1 MKDKLLSQL
10 FIALWCVLFS
20 SAGTIQ
26 AQTDSSAPALSQQSS
41 KTGLFE
47 SDEVL
52 DITLRGNT
60 RAVLNDRTAKP
71 KYRPLVLAFRSPD
84 STDVSIPVEV
94 KTRGHFRKSRQN
106 CFYPPLLIKF
116 SKKEPQSSLLFAEQ
130 DKLKLV
136 MPCRGDEFVVREWL
150 VYKIYNLV
158 TPMSFRARLVRVR
171 MEEGKNKMSAPFYG
185 ILLEEER
192 QLAKRNNLVSVDKT
206 LLRPEQTIPN
216 VFLTMSVFEYLI
228 GNTDWSV
235 QYMQNIKFLA
245 QDSLAVPAT
254 VPYDFDMAGIVNTP
268 YAKPAEELRMSSV
281 RERRYRGY
289 CIEDM
294 KIFDETIDYFNKL
307 KKDIYSLYTGCAL
320 LDAKYRDDT
329 LKYLD
334 EFYATI
340 NNPTALKKAFG
351 YPCDKFGT
359 GNVVIRGLK
368 DEIEE

>member
-10 FIALWCVLFS
+10 FIALCCVLFS
-20 SAGTIQ
+20 SVGIIQ
-26 AQTDSSAPALSQQSS
+26 AQTDSSTRALNQQSS
-41 KTGLFE
+41 KTGLFA

-60 RAVLNDRTAKP
+60 RAVLNDRTEKP

-116 SKKEPQSSLLFAEQ
+116 SKKEPQSSPLFAEQ

-150 VYKIYNLV
+150 VYKLYNLV

-171 MEEGKNKMSAPFYG
+171 MEEGKNKLSAPFYG

-206 LLRPEQTIPN
+206 LLRPEQTIPD

-235 QYMQNIKFLA
+235 QYMQNIKLLA
-245 QDSLAVPAT
+245 QDSLAV
-254 VPYDFDMAGIVNTP
+254 
-268 YAKPAEELRMSSV
+268 PAEELRMSSV

-368 DEIEE
+368 DDIEE